1 VQHAPFVPNNVF
13 HGSIHRVK
21 LVNVAVSLALPF
33 PAIVTVTLTSILRH
47 VWKPLDESSFI
58 EFSLVPRKIPPAVHF
73 ADDLLQLDLLSLSEW
88 KSDVRSY
95 FPCSIAILPA
105 RANGQVAVGHPVD
118 LQRRAGRTTSSRASR
133 GVHARLASPHGAG
146 GRAGPVRGSLAVT
159 LWVNHST
166 VISP

>member
-1 VQHAPFVPNNVF
+1 MQHAPFVPNNVF

-133 GVHARLASPHGAG
+133 GVHARLAARGRRTCWTRSRIAG
-146 GRAGPVRGSLAVT
+146 GHVVGQPLNRY
-159 LWVNHST
+159 
-166 VISP
+166 